1 MNKTEQQKEA
11 TKFSF
16 DYFKYLL
23 QQEEV
28 VERMVDRKI
37 EQLTPR
43 IEQLVDQKIDQ
54 RLKRLANKSL

>member
-11 TKFSF
+11 TRFSF

-28 VERMVDRKI
+28 VERIVDRKI
-37 EQLTPR
+37 NQLGPR
-43 IEQLVDQKIDQ
+43 IEQLVDKKIDQ
-54 RLKRLANKSL
+54 RLKHLTKK